1 LFSEWVASRPLYYPR
16 GVIRSC
22 SSPSISCR
30 FAAFD
35 RPRSP
40 APLRRETHETF
51 FGDQILAPSFLNR
64 FNHFRVSRP
73 VSSVL
78 ACYTRIRRRQCLIP
92 SLPSSPSLS
101 PIPAPSRSR
110 IQLKLRRLR
119 TETSRETHLAKKP
132 LPLRL
137 PTSTSLRNPLKKSV
151 FQRHDSQ

>member
-16 GVIRSC
+16 GLIRSC

-51 FGDQILAPSFLNR
+51 FSDQILAPGFLNR

-78 ACYTRIRRRQCLIP
+78 ACYTRIRRRQCLVP
-92 SLPSSPSLS
+92 SLPS
-101 PIPAPSRSR
+101 
-110 IQLKLRRLR
+110 
-119 TETSRETHLAKKP
+119 SRETHLAPKP

-137 PTSTSLRNPLKKSV
+137 PTSTNLRNPLKKSV
-151 FQRHDSQ
+151 LQRHE